1 MIFVGHVLE
10 PTKDQYPVGVP
21 RGYLLSSSLKTN
33 VSNMFSLLSV
43 QPTKPKKTASCSGT
57 MIMQLKCKSKVLLLG
72 GSPCFAL
79 SVNAATLSNSER
91 CWSSWM
97 CWEVLDI
104 SWQCFTHLYSSSVIQ
119 NIQIHCQGTNLIG
132 TKCIM
137 FVMFCSCTAFF
148 NAL

>member
-1 MIFVGHVLE
+1 MFLNQPRISTRSVFHVGTCLAAHS
-10 PTKDQYPVGVP
+10 K
-21 RGYLLSSSLKTN
+21 KN

-43 QPTKPKKTASCSGT
+43 QPTKPKKTASCSVT

-97 CWEVLDI
+97 SWEVLDI
-104 SWQCFTHLYSSSVIQ
+104 SWQCFTHLHSSSVIQ

-137 FVMFCSCTAFF
+137 FVMFVMFCSCTAFF